1 MRIVIIYNLVTPFQK
16 NSYKTMQKTLL
27 ATLIAA
33 TTLVSSQNILADG
46 HDEKISI
53 SGVAEVLATY
63 NDEDDK
69 SNTDLEVDTVELTVD
84 AQVNEL
90 ISASITM
97 AYEDD
102 PEGEG
107 DFYVDEAIIVI
118 GEEDGDISLTLGKTG
133 IPFGVINGSTWTD
146 PLTDDFSDNT
156 NDDLAMVAFG
166 TDSLS
171 AEVYVFKGDQE
182 NDNNVDNFGASI
194 SFELEDSLSLG
205 AGFLSNIGS
214 IEAFGQDEDA
224 SAFRLN
230 AAYAMGNL
238 ELSAEFIQAEEF
250 KSLNKAKPSAMHIA
264 ADFGTEIIGAPGM
277 VAVGYSSTDD
287 AEDLDLAESMLVVS
301 VSRELGE
308 NAETILE
315 YVNEEPYGNG
325 DSVNTVNA
333 VLSVSF

>member
-1 MRIVIIYNLVTPFQK
+1 
-16 NSYKTMQKTLL
+16 MQKTLL

-63 NDEDDK
+63 NDENDK
-69 SNTDLEVDTVELTVD
+69 SNTDLDVDTVELTVD

-102 PEGEG
+102 PEGED

-133 IPFGVINGSTWTD
+133 IPFGVINGSTWTG
-146 PLTDDFSDNT
+146 PLTDDFTDNT
-156 NDDLAMVAFG
+156 DDLALVTFG

-171 AEVYVFKGDQE
+171 AEVYAFKGDQE
-182 NDNNVDNFGASI
+182 HDSNVDNFGANI
-194 SFELEDSLSLG
+194 TFELEDSLSLG
-205 AGFLSNIGS
+205 AGFLSNIGNT
-214 IEAFGQDEDA
+214 EAFGQGEDA

-230 AAYAMGNL
+230 AAYAIGSL